1 MIHLRDVKQEGGDA
15 WLAAR
20 AEICFFLLE
29 YILTERETER
39 DRERSYSSA
48 LLHFPRGYDGLSQ
61 TQSAPDR
68 TGV

>member
-1 MIHLRDVKQEGGDA
+1 MTSNRKEVTQG
-15 WLAAR
+15 WLLVQR
-20 AEICFFLLE
+20 FVFFLLE